1 MNDRR
6 KVRARQAAFRLL
18 ALAVVAG
25 ATARAPAGDLA
36 IPPDPTATPPT
47 GFWANAAWACRRVRL
62 RCQTSA
68 AGKFLTNAI
77 RPISKLTGGII
88 PVPNDNHFAGA
99 IELHSTKPAGM
110 APGATPKPP
119 PPPPPGVAAAAKI
132 KAEKAQAKI
141 RREAVA
147 YLAGLDCRYYP
158 EAEAALIASL
168 RADRDEC
175 VRLEAARALLSG
187 CCCTPAT
194 EKALRISASGTD
206 EDGNPCERSTLVRRT
221 ALAAWQKCQQ
231 CGVAAPLTPPEAP
244 VSAAPIDDGLVP
256 ASYTGPPPPDSASTS
271 QPFPAADQSPDSPN
285 GGLLDLWRAS
295 AR

>member
-1 MNDRR
+1 M
-6 KVRARQAAFRLL
+6 AASVSIAALC
-18 ALAVVAG
+18 LAVLAPSAMAGPIVPPPVEPVA
-25 ATARAPAGDLA
+25 A
-36 IPPDPTATPPT
+36 PT
-47 GFWANAAWACRRVRL
+47 GFWANASWACRRVKL

-77 RPISKLTGGII
+77 RPVSKLTGGLI

-99 IELHSTKPAGM
+99 IELHATKPAGM

-119 PPPPPGVAAAAKI
+119 PPPPPGVAAAAAI
-132 KAEKAQAKI
+132 KAEQSQAKL

-194 EKALRISASGTD
+194 TKALFISASGTD
-206 EDGNPCERSTLVRRT
+206 DDGNPCERSTRVRRT
-221 ALAAWQKCQQ
+221 ALAAWQKCQS
-231 CGVAAPLTPPEAP
+231 CVTSAPTTPPEAP
-244 VSAAPIDDGLVP
+244 IGALPTDGELLP
-256 ASYTGPPPPDSASTS
+256 ASYEDGATEAAHAPVEDAEPASG
-271 QPFPAADQSPDSPN
+271 
-285 GGLLDLWRAS
+285 GGLLEIWRA
-295 AR
+295 AGR